1 VTNVTSADWAP
12 AIVRRNFRIDF
23 FTAVCAGTFVSVL
36 VTFMPIVVRRMGGT
50 TTDVAIVVGAPFV
63 GHLLA
68 PFFTLLLAHL
78 PAVRVVAGTSTLAR
92 LVFIVGVLLATTPL
106 MLALTTVVFWIMTI
120 SNVAAYTA
128 LMQGIYPDRE
138 RAHVMGKVRVGAS
151 LAGIIAAAVAGV
163 LIGGIQAQWVFAG
176 AAILSLPG
184 GIAFFR
190 IRHSAVGGFGTR
202 RSPVHIA
209 RDVWRDRRYRLLMLS
224 FLVFGWGNL
233 MNFAVFPIMLVDHFD
248 APNTF
253 VGILSAAQSAT
264 MIVAYVTVGRMI
276 DRTSSLRQTMI
287 GTLLILLVPI
297 GYMLAPAYW
306 TLLPIAVIAGICQ
319 ANGELTYHTNIVQL
333 APRERIADYAAAQ
346 SLLLGIRGTLAP
358 FAAAALLAS
367 LEPRAVLGI
376 GLGFMI
382 AGTVIMAAAIRA
394 PKDARQELAP
404 VTLGAASLPEAA
416 APMRETPAS

>member
-1 VTNVTSADWAP
+1 MTSADWAP
-12 AIVRRNFRIDF
+12 AQVRRNFRIDF
-23 FTAVCAGTFVSVL
+23 FTAICAGTFVSVL

-92 LVFIVGVLLATTPL
+92 AVFIVGVLLATTPL
-106 MLALTTVVFWIMTI
+106 MLALTSVVFWVVTI

-151 LAGIIAAAVAGV
+151 IAGIIAAATAGV
-163 LIGGIQAQWVFAG
+163 LIDAVPAQWVFAF
-176 AAILSLPG
+176 AALLSVPG

-190 IRHSAVGGFGTR
+190 IKHSSVGGFGTR
-202 RSPVHIA
+202 RAPTAIA
-209 RDVWRDRRYRLLMLS
+209 RDVWRDRRYRLLLLS

-253 VGILSAAQSAT
+253 IGIMAAVQSGT
-264 MIVAYVTVGRMI
+264 MVFAYVAVGRLI
-276 DRTSSLRQTMI
+276 DRSSSLRQTMI

-297 GYMLAPAYW
+297 GYIVAPSYW
-306 TLLPIAVIAGICQ
+306 LLLPVAVVAGVCQ
-319 ANGELTYHTNIVQL
+319 ANGELTYFTNIVQL

-358 FAAAALLAS
+358 FAAAALLVGFDARVVLFFGFAFMAVGS
-367 LEPRAVLGI
+367 VVMAYAIREPRA
-376 GLGFMI
+376 
-382 AGTVIMAAAIRA
+382 R
-394 PKDARQELAP
+394 
-404 VTLGAASLPEAA
+404 
-416 APMRETPAS
+416 TPALIAVPSPGESETAKAS